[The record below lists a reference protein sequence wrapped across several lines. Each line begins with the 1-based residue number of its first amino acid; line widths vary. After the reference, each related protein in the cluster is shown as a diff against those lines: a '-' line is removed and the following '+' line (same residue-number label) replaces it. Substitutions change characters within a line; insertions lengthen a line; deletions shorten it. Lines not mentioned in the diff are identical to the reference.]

1 MSQYG
6 RLVDEAKKA
15 MNNAYSPYSGVKVG
29 AALLDTK
36 GSIFTGCNVEN
47 SSFSLT
53 ICAERVAAVKAVSA
67 GSTNFLAIAIISNL
81 PSFTYPCGACRQ
93 FLSEFSQDMTVLLI
107 SSENKKAT
115 RKLRTL
121 LPNTFKLV
129 KKNL

>member
-1 MSQYG
+1 VSQYD

-15 MNNAYSPYSGVKVG
+15 MNHAYSPYSGVKVG
-29 AALLDTK
+29 VALLDIK
-36 GSIFTGCNVEN
+36 GNIFTGCNVEN

-67 GSTNFLAIAIISNL
+67 GSTNFRAIAIVSNL
-81 PSFTYPCGACRQ
+81 PGFTYPCGACRQ
-93 FLSEFSQDMTVLLI
+93 FLSEFSQNMTVLLV
-107 SSENKKAT
+107 SSENKKTA

-121 LPNTFKLV
+121 LPDTFKLV